1 MKKLDF
7 IKVKN
12 ICPLE
17 VTISKIKILWLE
29 YFQIVYLYP
38 EYIKNFQNSII
49 RKMTQVFLN
58 TKRFEQTLHQYIYM
72 EKGMATHSNILAWR
86 IPRTEK
92 PVGLQSVG
100 SQRVGHNYGLHFL
113 SFFWL
118 SAWIDQGGLTDRA
131 DNLMRVLENR

>member
-72 EKGMATHSNILAWR
+72 EKATAPTPALSPGKSHGLESL
-86 IPRTEK
+86 
-92 PVGLQSVG
+92 VGRSPWG
-100 SQRVGHNYGLHFL
+100 C
-113 SFFWL
+113 
-118 SAWIDQGGLTDRA
+118 
-131 DNLMRVLENR
+131 